1 MVMVMMVMVIVMM
14 LGWVEEEGGMEVD
27 NQSPPPDCAARW
39 ICNECQMVAPKV
51 DHPHQQQ
58 QHLVCAGL
66 PWHCQREDCFCNR
79 KAGGGWPDTGGL
91 WEVLENLREGDFQDR
106 WCNVLL
112 LLPLQVLHPNHAHM
126 LDIKY
131 SYLNI
136 LGHSEGC
143 VTSCRKVTWCSIN
156 PRCTMSQMT
165 DVQLQTKENL
175 ARNFLEIARKILP
188 GISRLK
194 VRFRMRPNSSPLLP
208 RAPLYMSS
216 TSASSK
222 GHYGLSMT
230 LELGEVLDLGMCSVC
245 WQWQGNTY
253 RCSSIPTKLWICV
266 VVHLSAL
273 GMHWLSEVRASSSG
287 WGETLRTSQVWKTY
301 LLLQAVP
308 EPFPSTNVGLMKLV
322 VILLF
327 SGMSNVN

>member
-1 MVMVMMVMVIVMM
+1 
-14 LGWVEEEGGMEVD
+14 
-27 NQSPPPDCAARW
+27 
-39 ICNECQMVAPKV
+39 
-51 DHPHQQQ
+51 
-58 QHLVCAGL
+58 
-66 PWHCQREDCFCNR
+66 
-79 KAGGGWPDTGGL
+79 
-91 WEVLENLREGDFQDR
+91 
-106 WCNVLL
+106 
-112 LLPLQVLHPNHAHM
+112 M

-143 VTSCRKVTWCSIN
+143 VTCCKKLTSCSIN

-194 VRFRMRPNSSPLLP
+194 VRFRMRPKSSHLLP

-230 LELGEVLDLGMCSVC
+230 LALGEVLDLGMCSVC
-245 WQWQGNTY
+245 
-253 RCSSIPTKLWICV
+253 
-266 VVHLSAL
+266 
-273 GMHWLSEVRASSSG
+273 
-287 WGETLRTSQVWKTY
+287 
-301 LLLQAVP
+301 
-308 EPFPSTNVGLMKLV
+308 
-322 VILLF
+322 
-327 SGMSNVN
+327 